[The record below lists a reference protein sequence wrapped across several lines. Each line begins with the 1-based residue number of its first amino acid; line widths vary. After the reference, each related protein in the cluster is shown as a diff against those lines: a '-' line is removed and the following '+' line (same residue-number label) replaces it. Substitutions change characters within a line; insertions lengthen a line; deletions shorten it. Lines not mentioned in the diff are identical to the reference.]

1 MMKKDLIVRPG
12 EHLIFEVH
20 PGMCRTTGKLKAG
33 ANYPTAMVLGKVTA
47 TGELVSWDPAA
58 SDGSQTVEGVLY
70 GGVDATTAAQKGVYS
85 RSLTLMLASKLQF
98 KAGLNDANKAAAIK
112 ALEAKQIFM
121 STEIV

>member
-1 MMKKDLIVRPG
+1 MG
-12 EHLIFEVH
+12 STAH
-20 PGMCRTTGKLKAG
+20 MCRTTGKLKAG

-58 SDGSQTVEGVLY
+58 TDGSQTVEGVLY
-70 GGVDATTAAQKGVYS
+70 GGVDATTAAQKCVYS
-85 RSLTLMLASKLQF
+85 RSLTMMLASKLQF

-121 STEIV
+121 SAEIG